1 MDWNQI
7 LSDSGLSER
16 EVSVVNVLAG
26 KPSMKA
32 SEVAKEL
39 GVTRL
44 DAYKALEDLQEKGMV
59 SVIADRPMRFTCPRI
74 DQAVE
79 QLIEIR
85 RRQLNRIESSFEEIQ
100 SSVESSNFEFQEVE
114 AEDNPKFTILK
125 ERVRILGR
133 LEKMGNDSESDLV
146 ICLLYTSD
154 AADE

>member
-32 SEVAKEL
+32 SEVAREL

-85 RRQLNRIESSFEEIQ
+85 RRQLNRIESSLRRF
-100 SSVESSNFEFQEVE
+100 S
-114 AEDNPKFTILK
+114 PPL
-125 ERVRILGR
+125 RVRISNSKRLKPKIIQNSQFSRRELGF
-133 LEKMGNDSESDLV
+133 
-146 ICLLYTSD
+146 
-154 AADE
+154 